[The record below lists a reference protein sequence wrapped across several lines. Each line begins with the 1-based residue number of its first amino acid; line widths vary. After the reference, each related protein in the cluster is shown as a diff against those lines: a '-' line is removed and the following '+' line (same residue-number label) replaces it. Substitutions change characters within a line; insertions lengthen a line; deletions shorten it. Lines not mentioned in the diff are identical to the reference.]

1 MYLEKLSNLYRI
13 QTIILSNGGHA
24 MSDIK
29 NPLFEDLEAKR
40 NENLTNRLMENEP
53 EAQTQNQVPV
63 QAKPQPL
70 VSQEDMSQIRKRQ
83 LALKEAP
90 QVQTLAEK
98 IDEKNQIAI
107 LEFGKETATEISKFS
122 DRMLSTIRTSKLEK
136 SSALINN
143 LNKIMDRFDPQD
155 FKEEKKGFISK
166 LFSKGKEQ
174 LQRILSKYETLNK
187 EIDAVYNEI
196 TKYEVEMKQNTIELE
211 HMYDQNLRY
220 FQNLSEH
227 IAAIEVKVENLRPQL
242 ATLEVRANEG
252 DQEAIM
258 ELESLRRAIELLEQR
273 RYDLEMAQQVSFQSA
288 PQIRLMQQGN
298 NHLIGKINSAFV
310 TTIPIFKQGI
320 IHAVTLKRQKLVSDS
335 MNELDKRTN
344 EMLLKNAE
352 NIRQNS
358 VNIARSAGQPSI
370 KIETIE
376 QTWQTIMAGIEETKQ
391 IQAETVRNRE
401 EGRKRIE
408 KLQLEY
414 EKLKNM

>member
-1 MYLEKLSNLYRI
+1 
-13 QTIILSNGGHA
+13 
-24 MSDIK
+24 MSDSK
-29 NPLFEDLEAKR
+29 NPLFEDLEAKK
-40 NENLTNRLMENEP
+40 NEP
-53 EAQTQNQVPV
+53 VLTRVMEVEPEVETISQTQAQVPV
-63 QAKPQPL
+63 QAQPQPL
-70 VSQEDMSQIRKRQ
+70 VSQEEMSQIRKRQ
-83 LALKEAP
+83 LALKEEP
-90 QVQTLAEK
+90 QVQALAEK
-98 IDEKNQIAI
+98 IDTKNQIAI

-122 DRMLSTIRTSKLEK
+122 DRMLSTIRSSKLEK

-155 FKEEKKGFISK
+155 FKEEKKKNFISK
-166 LFSKGKEQ
+166 LFNKSKEQ
-174 LQRILSKYETLNK
+174 LQRILSKYETMNK

-211 HMYDQNLRY
+211 QMYDQNLRY
-220 FQNLSEH
+220 FQSLSEH
-227 IAAIEVKVENLRPQL
+227 IAAIEVKVEKLTPQL
-242 ATLEVRANEG
+242 ANLEARANEG

-258 ELESLRRAIELLEQR
+258 ELESLRRGIELLEQR

-335 MNELDKRTN
+335 MSELDKRTN

-352 NIRQNS
+352 NIRSNS
-358 VNIARSAGQPSI
+358 VNIARIAGQPSI

-376 QTWQTIMAGIEETKQ
+376 TTWQTIMAGIEETKQ